1 LNGKKTLVLIV
12 LGLIC
17 TLPLVASY
25 CACITSGGR
34 TARSNYG
41 QLLSP
46 VSPYPRKSL
55 VSVKGEPFDFSAL
68 KGRWTLVL
76 ADSGACDARCE
87 QSLYFIRQARKAQGE
102 HQDRIERVWLV
113 SDASQPQAKLIDAIE
128 GMHVV
133 KAAGSATLAAVVRD
147 PAHARAIYLV
157 DPLGQVMMRYPDEPD
172 PKKMIKDLQRLM
184 KYSRLG

>member
-1 LNGKKTLVLIV
+1 LNGKKTLIV

-25 CACITSGGR
+25 SLYYFWR
-34 TARSNYG
+34 PDSTANYG

-46 VSPYPRKSL
+46 QPIPKEAL